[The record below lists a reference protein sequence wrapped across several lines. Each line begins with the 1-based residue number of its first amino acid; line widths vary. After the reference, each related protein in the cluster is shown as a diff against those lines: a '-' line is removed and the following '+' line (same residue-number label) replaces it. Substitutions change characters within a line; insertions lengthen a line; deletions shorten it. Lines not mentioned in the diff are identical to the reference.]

1 VTSSNASVNPSINP
15 SINPSGRAATAEI
28 RKEFV
33 ADVGNIRL
41 DQYLAQQSVQLTR
54 SRLHALIDEG
64 QVHLNGRVAKPAQKV
79 RLGDLIS
86 LVVPP
91 PREWGVT
98 PEAIPITV
106 VYQDQDLV
114 VVDKP
119 AGLSV
124 HPGPGHPT
132 GTLVNALLAR
142 CPDIQGVGGV
152 IRPGIVHRLDKDTS
166 GLMVV
171 AKNEA
176 AHQHLSA
183 QIKSRTVAKGY
194 LALVAGE
201 LKESSG
207 VIDAPIARS
216 PHNRKKMAVVE
227 GGKPARTRYRVL
239 EKLPSSSL
247 VELYLETGRTHQ
259 IRVHL
264 AYLGHPLIGD
274 SVYGRRSSV
283 LDRQFLHAKHLGFAH
298 PSSGQALDFRSDLPA
313 DLAGALDDCRA
324 SMQ

>member
-1 VTSSNASVNPSINP
+1 MTSWNASANA
-15 SINPSGRAATAEI
+15 SGRPAKNEI
-28 RKEFV
+28 RKELV
-33 ADVGNIRL
+33 ANVGNIRL
-41 DQYLAQQSVQLTR
+41 DQYLAQQSLRLTR
-54 SRLHALIDEG
+54 SRWHTLIDEG
-64 QVHLNGRVAKPAQKV
+64 MVRLNGRAAKPAQKV

-106 VYQDQDLV
+106 VYQDPDLI

-124 HPGPGHPT
+124 HPGPGHPS

-171 AKNEA
+171 AKNEG

-183 QIKSRTVAKGY
+183 QIKSRTVIKGY

-201 LKESSG
+201 MKDPEG
-207 VIDAPIARS
+207 VIDAPLARS

-227 GGKPARTRYRVL
+227 GGKPARTHYRVL
-239 EKLPSSSL
+239 ERFQSSSL
-247 VELYLETGRTHQ
+247 VVLYLETGRTHQ

-264 AYLGHPLIGD
+264 AHLGHPLIGD
-274 SVYGRRSSV
+274 SVYGRRSPL
-283 LDRQFLHAKHLGFAH
+283 LDRQFLHAQHLGFAH

-313 DLAGALDDCRA
+313 DLAVVLDDYRVLR
-324 SMQ
+324 Q

>member
-1 VTSSNASVNPSINP
+1 MTSPSAP
-15 SINPSGRAATAEI
+15 KAEI

-41 DQYLAQQSVQLTR
+41 DQFLSQQSMQLTR

-64 QVHLNGRVAKPAQKV
+64 YVHLNGRVAKPAQKV

-86 LVVPP
+86 LEVPP
-91 PREWGVT
+91 PREWGIA

-106 VYQDQDLV
+106 VYQDQDLI

-176 AHQHLSA
+176 AHHHLSA
-183 QIKSRTVAKGY
+183 QIKSRTFTKGY

-201 LKESSG
+201 LEEISG

-227 GGKPARTRYRVL
+227 GGKSARTRYRVL
-239 EKLPSSSL
+239 ERLPGSSL
-247 VELYLETGRTHQ
+247 VESSLETGRTHQ

-264 AYLGHPLIGD
+264 AHLGHPLIGD
-274 SVYGRRSSV
+274 SVYGRRSPL
-283 LDRQFLHAKHLGFAH
+283 LDRQFLHAQHLGFAH
-298 PSSGQALDFRSDLPA
+298 PSSGQALDFRSDLPV
-313 DLAGALDDCRA
+313 DLAVVLDDYRVLR
-324 SMQ
+324 Q

>member
-1 VTSSNASVNPSINP
+1 MTLLSASGNAS
-15 SINPSGRAATAEI
+15 GRPVEAEV

-33 ADVGNIRL
+33 ADVGDIRL
-41 DQYLAQQSVQLTR
+41 DQYLAQQSVGLTR

-106 VYQDQDLV
+106 VYQDQDLI

-171 AKNEA
+171 AKNEV

-183 QIKSRTVAKGY
+183 QIKSRTVTKGY

-227 GGKPARTRYRVL
+227 GGKPARTRYRVF
-239 EKLPSSSL
+239 EKLPGSSL

-283 LDRQFLHAKHLGFAH
+283 LDRQFLHAQHLGFAH

-313 DLAGALDDCRA
+313 DLSRVLDDCRV